1 MSEGVVV
8 AGGRWRH
15 LWPLSV
21 VALVVVLDAVSKEL
35 AQLWLG
41 GGEVVSAIPWLLD
54 LRLIYNRGVSFG
66 FLSTAPGWAMGLI
79 VVLGAVLTVF
89 GVWQAYKCDRG
100 RLVALGWALFAGG
113 AAGNLWERAYRGQV
127 TDFLSL
133 RLGDLPLFVFN
144 LADFALTAAI
154 ALLVWGDWLRG
165 RSAGGDAAGSGG
177 GQA

>member
-1 MSEGVVV
+1 M
-8 AGGRWRH
+8 A
-15 LWPLSV
+15 
-21 VALVVVLDAVSKEL
+21 ALVVVLDAVSKEL
-35 AQLWLG
+35 ARLWLG

-54 LRLIYNRGVSFG
+54 LLLIYNRGVSFG

-79 VVLGAVLTVF
+79 VVLGAALTIF
-89 GVWQAYKCDRG
+89 GLWQAYKCDRG
-100 RLVALGWALFAGG
+100 WVVALGWGLFAGG

-154 ALLVWGDWLRG
+154 ALLVWGDWLHG
-165 RSAGGDAAGSGG
+165 RSAGEVGGGSSGGDAAAAGDGG